1 VTEQSSINWQKS
13 ADGIVVLTLD
23 DPAQSANT
31 MNDRYQQSMEGV
43 VVRLVAEQEDITGV
57 ILTSAKKTFFAGGDL
72 RDLVKAGPDDA
83 ASVEAFS
90 DGIKAQLRTLE
101 TFGRPVVAAI
111 NGAALGGGLEIALAT
126 HHRIALDARGSQI
139 GLPEVTLGLLPGG
152 GGIVRTVRMLGVKPA
167 LTEVLLTGQRY
178 TPIRAKEIGLVDEVV
193 DSPEAMMAAAR
204 AWIVA
209 HPGAVQ
215 PWDAEGYAIPGGTPA
230 SGLLA
235 DEVSALAPML
245 RKQLKGAPM
254 PAPGHILAAAVEGAQ
269 VDFASA
275 SSIETRYFAA
285 LACGQVSK
293 NMIQAFFFDQQ
304 AIKAGASRPAGF
316 RKHTAR
322 VVGILGAGMM
332 GAGIAYACAAAGM
345 NVRLK
350 DLTLEAA
357 QRGRGHSQRLADRA
371 VGKRAMTRQDAD
383 ALVERIVA
391 TDTVADLA
399 DADLIIEA
407 VFEDSRRKHQV
418 YAVLVPLLSTETVI
432 ASNTS
437 TLPITGLAEGV
448 AQPERFVGLH
458 FFSPVDR
465 MELVEVIAGRET
477 SDATLAKAI
486 DIVQQLRKI
495 PILVSDSRGFYT
507 SRVIMTRI
515 TEAAAMVA
523 EGVAPSSVEQ
533 ASTQS
538 GYPVGTLALLDELT
552 LTLPLRILGEA
563 RQATEA
569 VGGTWR
575 PHPGEAVIARMA
587 NEFSRGGRSA
597 GGGFYDYTDG
607 QRFRLW
613 PGLAEAFRQPTGQVP
628 FADVKDRLLF
638 AEAVETVRCRAEGV
652 IRSNAD
658 ANIGSIYGIGFPAW
672 SGGAAQFVA
681 GYPGGVQA
689 FVDRANQL
697 ADRYGERYLPPLN
710 TAGLVARGM
719 NGDPS

>member
-1 VTEQSSINWQKS
+1 VTEQSSINWQRS
-13 ADGIVVLTLD
+13 GDGIVVLTLD
-23 DPAQSANT
+23 DPTQSANT
-31 MNDRYQQSMEGV
+31 MNDLYRRSMEEV
-43 VVRLVAEQEDITGV
+43 VTRLVTEKDDITGV

-72 RDLVKAGPDDA
+72 RDLVQAGPDDA
-83 ASVEAFS
+83 ANVEAFS
-90 DGIKAQLRTLE
+90 ASVKAQLRTLE

-111 NGAALGGGLEIALAT
+111 NGAALGGGLEIALAA

-152 GGIVRTVRMLGVKPA
+152 GGIVRTVRMLGVQAA
-167 LTEVLLTGQRY
+167 LAAVLLTGQRY
-178 TPIRAKEIGLVDEVV
+178 PPAKAKELGLIDEVV

-204 AWIVA
+204 AWIAA
-209 HPGAVQ
+209 HPEAVA
-215 PWDAEGYAIPGGTPA
+215 PWDAEGYEIPGGTPA
-230 SGLLA
+230 SGPLA
-235 DEVSALAPML
+235 DEVAALAPML
-245 RKQLKGAPM
+245 HKQFKGAPM
-254 PAPGHILAAAVEGAQ
+254 PAPRHILCAAVEGAQ

-285 LACGQVSK
+285 LVCGQVSK
-293 NMIQAFFFDQQ
+293 NMIQAFFFDLQ

-316 RKHTAR
+316 TKHTAR
-322 VVGILGAGMM
+322 VVGVLGAGMM
-332 GAGIAYACAAAGM
+332 GAGIAYACAAVGM
-345 NVRLK
+345 DVRLK
-350 DLTLEAA
+350 DVTLDAA
-357 QRGRGHSQRLADRA
+357 QRGRGHSERLVDRA
-371 VGKRAMTRQDAD
+371 VRKATMTREDAD

-391 TDTVADLA
+391 TDKMADLA

-407 VFEDSRRKHQV
+407 VFEDSRLKHQV
-418 YAVLVPLLSTETVI
+418 YAELVPLLSTETVI

-448 AQPERFVGLH
+448 AKPDRFVGLH

-465 MELVEVIAGRET
+465 MELVEIIAGRET
-477 SDATLAKAI
+477 SDATLAKAV

-495 PILVSDSRGFYT
+495 PILASDSRGFYT
-507 SRVIMTRI
+507 SRVIMTRM

-523 EGVAPSSVEQ
+523 EGVAPSSIEQ

-552 LTLPLRILGEA
+552 LTLPLRILAEA

-569 VGGTWR
+569 AGGTWQA
-575 PHPGEAVIARMA
+575 HPGEAVIARMV
-587 NEFSRGGRSA
+587 NEFGRGGRST

-607 QRFRLW
+607 QRSGLW
-613 PGLAEAFRQPTGQVP
+613 PGLAEAFPRAAAHVP
-628 FADVKDRLLF
+628 FADVKERLLF

-652 IRSNAD
+652 LRSNAD
-658 ANIGSIYGIGFPAW
+658 ANIGSLYGIGFPAW

-689 FVDRANQL
+689 FLDRANEL
-697 ADRYGERYLPPLN
+697 AQRYGARFTPPSN
-710 TAGLVARGM
+710 TAELVAR
-719 NGDPS
+719 S